1 MENDRKNCKIR
12 VATPEDAEALVRIY
26 APYVEKTAIT
36 FEYDVPTVTEFAGRI
51 EEILKRYPYLVAE
64 EDGEILGYACAHA
77 LHERAAFG
85 WAVET
90 TVYIAERAKRRG
102 LGKQL
107 YDALEQAL
115 AAQNILNLYASI
127 AYPTGED
134 PHLTRDSVEF
144 HGRLGYKLVG
154 HFSQCG
160 YKFGRWYDSVWME
173 KHLGPHT
180 ADQPAVKPFDAAG
193 FMCP

>member
-1 MENDRKNCKIR
+1 MENDYKNCKIR
-12 VATPEDAEALVRIY
+12 LATPEDAEALLRIY

-36 FEYDVPTVTEFAGRI
+36 FEYDVPTVKEFAGRI
-51 EEILKRYPYLVAE
+51 EEIRKRYPYFVAE
-64 EDGEILGYACAHA
+64 EDGEILGYAYAHA

-90 TVYIAERAKRRG
+90 TVYIAETAKRRG
-102 LGKQL
+102 LGKRL
-107 YDALEQAL
+107 YDVLEQAL
-115 AAQNILNLYASI
+115 ATQNILNLYASI
-127 AYPTGED
+127 AYPAGED

-144 HGRLGYKLVG
+144 HERLGYKLVG

-173 KHLGPHT
+173 KHIGLHT
-180 ADQPAVKPFDAAG
+180 AGQPAVKPFDPAG
-193 FMCP
+193 VSFL

>member
-36 FEYDVPTVTEFAGRI
+36 FEYDVPSVREFAGRI

-64 EDGEILGYACAHA
+64 EDGEILGYAYAHA
-77 LHERAAFG
+77 FHERAAFG

-102 LGKQL
+102 LGKRL
-107 YDALEQAL
+107 YDVMEQAL

-127 AYPTGED
+127 AYPAGED

-144 HGRLGYKLVG
+144 HQRLGYKLVG

-180 ADQPAVKPFDAAG
+180 ADQPAVKPFDAQS
-193 FMCP
+193 FSYL